1 VYAGIVLS
9 CIILDALALHSIYA
23 DRYTISASL
32 VALIALLGPWSSFI
46 FDPAVGVQD
55 LFPLTYLTIS
65 VILAGLFLSVK
76 FTAALAVV
84 QFSAL
89 VFVVI
94 FSTDRRMVN
103 WASFLAY
110 IFSIFL
116 LSIISGITIHKQ
128 MESLR
133 AGTFRDHLTGAH
145 NRLFFDKKLH
155 ELSKSS
161 LSEKGKHTALMML
174 DIDNFKR
181 LNDVGGH
188 IAGDRVLQHIAN
200 LLKQTFGSENTIC
213 RFGGDEFAVILHST
227 DKAEALKSAH
237 RLTEAAA
244 LTQAEAPV
252 SISIGLAFGKP
263 DFDPESLLRDADTAL
278 LKAKQE
284 GKNRVSDIEHR

>member
-1 VYAGIVLS
+1 MNVQRGMEIDQFRKHLLTVIEWSLLALLFLILALELAVDPPGSSSRFVYAGIVLS

-65 VILAGLFLSVK
+65 VILASLFLSVK

-155 ELSKSS
+155 ELSKSG

-174 DIDNFKR
+174 
-181 LNDVGGH
+181 
-188 IAGDRVLQHIAN
+188 
-200 LLKQTFGSENTIC
+200 E
-213 RFGGDEFAVILHST
+213 
-227 DKAEALKSAH
+227 EAY
-237 RLTEAAA
+237 
-244 LTQAEAPV
+244 
-252 SISIGLAFGKP
+252 G
-263 DFDPESLLRDADTAL
+263 FDDA
-278 LKAKQE
+278 
-284 GKNRVSDIEHR
+284 